1 MKSISKL
8 FGGGVMWFDK
18 LNFPGRKKPL
28 KIYHR
33 IVFFFILALTAVLT
47 LSFLMVFF
55 FSQQLILNE
64 SKSTMIRFNN
74 YVINTLNENMP
85 DLLSLPAEK
94 RLDYISEKLY
104 PYVKDNSLIAY
115 QLKDNK
121 GNIYQSSEIL
131 TDLLIAENL
140 EKYDFHLF
148 EFSSKNNSDQMIS
161 VNSLRY
167 HQIEYFYLGSYYVLE
182 DGDIIYIQIVK
193 NLNDSYVFM
202 TTLFIL
208 MVSIS
213 ILGLVAIILLGIYGT
228 KQTLKPLIE
237 ISETA
242 KNITENNLNI
252 RIEETGN
259 KDELDQLIMSLN
271 QMIKKLESA
280 FNNQKRF
287 VSDASHELRI
297 PLTVIQGYI
306 DILADWGKSDPQ
318 LCDESIE
325 AIRDEIQGMNRMVED
340 LLLITRI
347 ENNYFDEDFEI
358 LDVSVLLEKIYHQ
371 SLMIDPNHQ
380 YILESCEDA
389 FVRGNEG
396 LLIQA
401 IRGLLDNSRKYTP
414 IGGTI
419 TINCKVH
426 NKKMNEISV
435 IDTGCGIPGTELGK
449 IKERF
454 YRVSSDRSRAT
465 GGSGL
470 GLSIIDSII
479 SIHRGKL
486 VITSELNQGT
496 KASIFLKKH

>member
-1 MKSISKL
+1 
-8 FGGGVMWFDK
+8 MWFDK
-18 LNFPGRKKPL
+18 LNLPGRKKPL

-33 IVFFFILALTAVLT
+33 IVFFFILALTAVLS

-74 YVINTLNENMP
+74 YVINTLDKNMNT
-85 DLLSLPAEK
+85 LLSLPTDE
-94 RLDYISEKLY
+94 RLNFISNQLY

-115 QLKDNK
+115 QLKDNN
-121 GNIYQSSEIL
+121 GNLYQSSPIL
-131 TDLLIAENL
+131 TDLLVADNL
-140 EKYDFHLF
+140 DKYDFHLF
-148 EFSSKNNSDQMIS
+148 EFSFDDHDDQMIS

-167 HQIEYFYLGSYYVLE
+167 NQTEYYYLGSYYVLE
-182 DGDIIYIQIVK
+182 DGDIIYIQIIK

-202 TTLFIL
+202 ATLFIL

-213 ILGLVAIILLGIYGT
+213 ILGLIAIIFLGIYGT

-259 KDELDQLIMSLN
+259 KDELDQLIISLN

-306 DILADWGKSDPQ
+306 DILSDWGKNDPQ
-318 LCDESIE
+318 LRDESIE

-340 LLLITRI
+340 LLFLTRI

-358 LDVSVLLEKIYHQ
+358 LDLSVLLEKIFHQ
-371 SLMIDPNHQ
+371 CQMIDSDHQ
-380 YILESCEDA
+380 YLMESCCHA

-401 IRGLLDNSRKYTP
+401 IRGLIDNSRKNTP
-414 IGGTI
+414 PHGTI
-419 TINCKVH
+419 TLSCNAK
-426 NKKMNEISV
+426 NEMTNEIV
-435 IDTGCGIPGTELGK
+435 ICDNGCGIPSNELEK

-454 YRVSSDRSRAT
+454 YRVNSDRSRAT
-465 GGSGL
+465 GGTGL

-479 SIHRGKL
+479 NVHRGKL
-486 VITSELNQGT
+486 LITSEVNHGT
-496 KASIFLKKH
+496 RAVIELKKN

>member
-1 MKSISKL
+1 
-8 FGGGVMWFDK
+8 
-18 LNFPGRKKPL
+18 
-28 KIYHR
+28 
-33 IVFFFILALTAVLT
+33 
-47 LSFLMVFF
+47 
-55 FSQQLILNE
+55 
-64 SKSTMIRFNN
+64 
-74 YVINTLNENMP
+74 
-85 DLLSLPAEK
+85 
-94 RLDYISEKLY
+94 
-104 PYVKDNSLIAY
+104 
-115 QLKDNK
+115 
-121 GNIYQSSEIL
+121 
-131 TDLLIAENL
+131 
-140 EKYDFHLF
+140 
-148 EFSSKNNSDQMIS
+148 
-161 VNSLRY
+161 
-167 HQIEYFYLGSYYVLE
+167 
-182 DGDIIYIQIVK
+182 
-193 NLNDSYVFM
+193 
-202 TTLFIL
+202 

-213 ILGLVAIILLGIYGT
+213 ILGLIAIILLGIYGT

-347 ENNYFDEDFEI
+347 ENNYFDENFEI
-358 LDVSVLLEKIYHQ
+358 LDISVLLEKIYHQ
-371 SLMIDPNHQ
+371 CQMIDPNHQ

-389 FVRGNEG
+389 IVRGNEG

-414 IGGTI
+414 VGGTI
-419 TINCKVH
+419 TISCKVH

-435 IDTGCGIPGTELGK
+435 IDTGCGIPDAELGK

-486 VITSELNQGT
+486 VITSEVNQGT
-496 KASIFLKKH
+496 KASVFLKKP

>member
-1 MKSISKL
+1 
-8 FGGGVMWFDK
+8 MWFDK

-85 DLLSLPAEK
+85 ELLSLPAEE
-94 RLDYISEKLY
+94 RLNFISDKLY

-115 QLKDNK
+115 QLNDNK

-148 EFSSKNNSDQMIS
+148 EFSSKNNSDQMIT

-167 HQIEYFYLGSYYVLE
+167 NQIEYFYLGSYYVLD
-182 DGDIIYIQIVK
+182 DGDIIYIQIIK

-208 MVSIS
+208 LVSIS
-213 ILGLVAIILLGIYGT
+213 ILGLIAIILLGIYGT

-306 DILADWGKSDPQ
+306 DILADWGKNDPQ
-318 LCDESIE
+318 LRDESIE

-358 LDVSVLLEKIYHQ
+358 LDVSALLDKIFHQ
-371 SLMIDPNHQ
+371 CQMIDPDHR

-389 FVRGNEG
+389 IVRGNEG

-414 IGGTI
+414 VGGTI
-419 TINCKVH
+419 TLSCKVH
-426 NKKMNEISV
+426 NRKTNEISV
-435 IDTGCGIPGTELGK
+435 SDTGCGIPEAELGK

-470 GLSIIDSII
+470 GLSIIDSIV

-486 VITSELNQGT
+486 LITSEVNQGT
-496 KASIFLKKH
+496 KASVFLKKP

>member
-1 MKSISKL
+1 
-8 FGGGVMWFDK
+8 MWFDK
-18 LNFPGRKKPL
+18 LNIPGRKKPL

-64 SKSTMIRFNN
+64 SKSTMIRFNH
-74 YVINTLNENMP
+74 YVINTLDENMP
-85 DLLSLPAEK
+85 ALLSLPADA
-94 RLDYISEKLY
+94 RLEFISNKLY
-104 PYVKDNSLIAY
+104 PYVKDNPLIAY
-115 QLKDNK
+115 QLKDNQ

-131 TDLLIAENL
+131 SDLLIAENL

-148 EFSSKNNSDQMIS
+148 EFSFDDDNEQLVL
-161 VNSLRY
+161 VNSLR
-167 HQIEYFYLGSYYVLE
+167 HNQIEYYYLGSYYVLE
-182 DGDIIYIQIVK
+182 DGNVIYLQIIK

-202 TTLFIL
+202 TTLFVL
-208 MVSIS
+208 MIAIS
-213 ILGLVAIILLGIYGT
+213 ILGLIAIILIGIYGT

-242 KNITENNLNI
+242 KNITENNLNV

-259 KDELDQLIMSLN
+259 KDELDQLIISLN

-306 DILADWGKSDPQ
+306 DILSDWGKHDPQ
-318 LCDESIE
+318 LRNESIE
-325 AIRDEIQGMNRMVED
+325 AIQDEIRGMNKIVED
-340 LLLITRI
+340 LLLISRI
-347 ENNYFDEDFEI
+347 ENNYFDEDFVA
-358 LDVSVLLEKIYHQ
+358 LDISVLLEKIFHQ
-371 SLMIDPNHQ
+371 CQMIDPDHQ
-380 YILESCEDA
+380 YILESCDQA
-389 FVRGNEG
+389 FIRGNEG

-414 IGGTI
+414 LGGTI
-419 TINCKVH
+419 TLSCRINH
-426 NKKMNEISV
+426 KKMNEISV
-435 IDTGCGIPGTELGK
+435 SDTGCGIPSAELEK

-454 YRVSSDRSRAT
+454 YRISSDRSRST

-470 GLSIIDSII
+470 GLSIIDSIV

-486 VITSELNQGT
+486 IISSQLGQGT
-496 KASIFLKKH
+496 KAAIFLKKH

>member
-1 MKSISKL
+1 
-8 FGGGVMWFDK
+8 MWFDK
-18 LNFPGRKKPL
+18 LNIPGRKKPL

-64 SKSTMIRFNN
+64 SKATMIRFNN
-74 YVINTLNENMP
+74 YVINTLDENMP
-85 DLLSLPAEK
+85 ALLSLPADQ
-94 RLDYISEKLY
+94 RLEFISEKLY
-104 PYVKDNSLIAY
+104 PYIKDNSLIAY
-115 QLKDNK
+115 QLKDNQ

-131 TDLLIAENL
+131 TDLLVAENL
-140 EKYDFHLF
+140 DKYNFHLF
-148 EFSSKNNSDQMIS
+148 EFSFNDDNDQTIT

-167 HQIEYFYLGSYYVLE
+167 NQIEYYYLGSYYVLE
-182 DGDIIYIQIVK
+182 DGDIIYLQIIK

-208 MVSIS
+208 MIAIS
-213 ILGLVAIILLGIYGT
+213 ILGLIAIILIGIYGT

-242 KNITENNLNI
+242 KNITENNLNV

-306 DILADWGKSDPQ
+306 DILSDWGKNDPQ
-318 LCDESIE
+318 LRDESIE
-325 AIRDEIQGMNRMVED
+325 AIRDEIQGMNKMVED

-347 ENNYFDEDFEI
+347 ENNYFDEDFII
-358 LDVSVLLEKIYHQ
+358 LDISTLLEKIFYQ
-371 SLMIDPNHQ
+371 CQMIDPDHQ
-380 YILESCEDA
+380 YIMESCDHA

-414 IGGTI
+414 TGGTI
-419 TINCKVH
+419 TLSCRVH
-426 NKKMNEISV
+426 SKTTNEIIVS
-435 IDTGCGIPGTELGK
+435 DTGCGIPAAELDK

-454 YRVSSDRSRAT
+454 YRISSDRSRAT

-470 GLSIIDSII
+470 GLSIIDSIV

-486 VITSELNQGT
+486 IITSEINQGT
-496 KASIFLKKH
+496 KATILLKKQ

>member
-1 MKSISKL
+1 
-8 FGGGVMWFDK
+8 MWFDK
-18 LNFPGRKKPL
+18 LNIPGRKKPL

-33 IVFFFILALTAVLT
+33 IVFFFILALTVVLT

-55 FSQQLILNE
+55 FSQQIILNE
-64 SKSTMIRFNN
+64 SQSTMIRFNN
-74 YVINTLNENMP
+74 YVINTLDENMP
-85 DLLSLPAEK
+85 ALLSLPADA
-94 RLDYISEKLY
+94 RLGFISDKLY

-115 QLKDNK
+115 QLKDNQ
-121 GNIYQSSEIL
+121 GNSYQSSEIL
-131 TDLLIAENL
+131 TDLLVAENL
-140 EKYDFHLF
+140 AEYDFDLF
-148 EFSSKNNSDQMIS
+148 EFSFDDDNDQMIA

-167 HQIEYFYLGSYYVLE
+167 NQIEYYYLGSYYVLE
-182 DGDIIYIQIVK
+182 DGDIIYLQIIK

-202 TTLFIL
+202 TILFVL

-213 ILGLVAIILLGIYGT
+213 ILGLIAIILLGIYGT

-259 KDELDQLIMSLN
+259 KDELDQLIVSLN

-306 DILADWGKSDPQ
+306 DILSDWGKNDPQ
-318 LCDESIE
+318 LRDESIE
-325 AIRDEIQGMNRMVED
+325 AIRDEIKGMNKMVED

-347 ENNYFDEDFEI
+347 ENNYFGDDFVV
-358 LDVSVLLEKIYHQ
+358 LDISLLLEKIIYQ
-371 SLMIDPNHQ
+371 CQMIDPDHE
-380 YILESCEDA
+380 YLMESCDHA

-414 IGGTI
+414 VGGTI
-419 TINCKVH
+419 SLSCRVC
-426 NKKMNEISV
+426 NKKINEITV
-435 IDTGCGIPGTELGK
+435 TDTGCGIPSSELEK

-454 YRVSSDRSRAT
+454 YRINSDRSRAT

-479 SIHRGKL
+479 NVHRGKL
-486 VITSELNQGT
+486 VITSELGLGT
-496 KASIFLKKH
+496 KASIFLNKN

>member
-1 MKSISKL
+1 
-8 FGGGVMWFDK
+8 MWFDK
-18 LNFPGRKKPL
+18 LNIPGRKKPL

-74 YVINTLNENMP
+74 YVINTLDENMP
-85 DLLSLPAEK
+85 TLLSLPADQ
-94 RLDYISEKLY
+94 RLEFISEKLY

-115 QLKDNK
+115 QLKDNQ
-121 GNIYQSSEIL
+121 GNTYQSSEIL
-131 TDLLIAENL
+131 TDLLVAENL
-140 EKYDFHLF
+140 GKYNFHLF
-148 EFSSKNNSDQMIS
+148 EFSFNDDNDQMIA

-167 HQIEYFYLGSYYVLE
+167 NQIEYYYLGSYYVLE
-182 DGDIIYIQIVK
+182 DGDIIYLQIIK

-202 TTLFIL
+202 TTLFVL
-208 MVSIS
+208 MIAIS
-213 ILGLVAIILLGIYGT
+213 ILGLMAIILLGIYGT

-242 KNITENNLNI
+242 KNITENNLNV

-271 QMIKKLESA
+271 QMIKKLELA

-306 DILADWGKSDPQ
+306 DILSDWGKNDPQ
-318 LCDESIE
+318 LRDESID
-325 AIRDEIQGMNRMVED
+325 AIRDEIQGMNKMVED

-347 ENNYFDEDFEI
+347 ENNYFDQDFII
-358 LDVSVLLEKIYHQ
+358 LDVSVLLEKIFYQ
-371 SLMIDPNHQ
+371 CQMIDSDHQ
-380 YILESCEDA
+380 YIMESCDHA

-414 IGGTI
+414 VGGTI
-419 TINCKVH
+419 TLSCRVC
-426 NKKMNEISV
+426 NKKMNEITVS
-435 IDTGCGIPGTELGK
+435 DSGCGIPPSELEK

-454 YRVSSDRSRAT
+454 YRVSSDRSRSS

-479 SIHRGKL
+479 SIHHGKL
-486 VITSELNQGT
+486 VITSEINQGT

>member
-1 MKSISKL
+1 
-8 FGGGVMWFDK
+8 
-18 LNFPGRKKPL
+18 
-28 KIYHR
+28 
-33 IVFFFILALTAVLT
+33 
-47 LSFLMVFF
+47 MVFF

-64 SKSTMIRFNN
+64 SKSTMIRFNH
-74 YVINTLNENMP
+74 YVINTLDENMP
-85 DLLSLPAEK
+85 ALLSLPADA
-94 RLDYISEKLY
+94 RLEFISNKLY
-104 PYVKDNSLIAY
+104 PYVKDNPLIAY
-115 QLKDNK
+115 QLKDNQ

-131 TDLLIAENL
+131 SDLLIAENL

-148 EFSSKNNSDQMIS
+148 EFSFDDDNEQLVL
-161 VNSLRY
+161 VNSLR
-167 HQIEYFYLGSYYVLE
+167 HNQIEYYYLGSYYVLE
-182 DGDIIYIQIVK
+182 DGNVIYLQIIK

-202 TTLFIL
+202 TTLFVL
-208 MVSIS
+208 MIAIS
-213 ILGLVAIILLGIYGT
+213 ILGLIAIILIGIYGT

-242 KNITENNLNI
+242 KNITENNLNV

-259 KDELDQLIMSLN
+259 KDELDQLIISLN

-306 DILADWGKSDPQ
+306 DILSDWGKHDPQ
-318 LCDESIE
+318 LRNESIE
-325 AIRDEIQGMNRMVED
+325 AIQDEIRGMNKIVED

-347 ENNYFDEDFEI
+347 ENNYFDEDFVA
-358 LDVSVLLEKIYHQ
+358 LDISVLLEKIFHQ
-371 SLMIDPNHQ
+371 CQMIDPDHQ
-380 YILESCEDA
+380 YILESCDQA
-389 FVRGNEG
+389 FIRGNEG

-414 IGGTI
+414 LGGTI
-419 TINCKVH
+419 TLSCRINH
-426 NKKMNEISV
+426 KKMNEISV
-435 IDTGCGIPGTELGK
+435 SDTGCGIPSAELEK

-454 YRVSSDRSRAT
+454 YRISSDRSRST

-470 GLSIIDSII
+470 GLSIIDSIV

-486 VITSELNQGT
+486 IISSQLGQGT
-496 KASIFLKKH
+496 KAAIFLKKH

>member
-1 MKSISKL
+1 ML
-8 FGGGVMWFDK
+8 FDK
-18 LNFPGRKKPL
+18 LNIPGRKKPL

-33 IVFFFILALTAVLT
+33 IVYFFILALTAILT

-64 SKSTMIRFNN
+64 SQSTMIRFNN
-74 YVINTLNENMP
+74 YVINTLDENMP
-85 DLLSLPAEK
+85 LLLSLPPEE
-94 RLDYISEKLY
+94 RLNAIADKLY

-115 QLKDNK
+115 QLTDNY
-121 GNIYQSSEIL
+121 GNIYQSSDIL
-131 TDLLIAENL
+131 TDLLVAENL
-140 EKYDFHLF
+140 EKYNFHLF
-148 EFSSKNNSDQMIS
+148 EFSFDDDNNNQMIS

-167 HQIEYFYLGSYYVLE
+167 DQIEYYYLGSSYVLE
-182 DGDIIYIQIVK
+182 DGDIIYIQIIK
-193 NLNDSYVFM
+193 NLNDSYIFM
-202 TTLFIL
+202 TTLFAL
-208 MVSIS
+208 MISIS
-213 ILGLVAIILLGIYGT
+213 ILGLIAIILIGIYGT
-228 KQTLKPLIE
+228 KQMLKPLIE
-237 ISETA
+237 ISDTA
-242 KNITENNLNI
+242 KNITENNLNT

-271 QMIKKLESA
+271 QMIQKLESA

-297 PLTVIQGYI
+297 PLTVIKGYI
-306 DILADWGKSDPQ
+306 DILSDWGKNDPQ

-325 AIRDEIQGMNRMVED
+325 AIQDEIQGMNKMVED

-347 ENNYFDEDFEI
+347 ENNYFNSDFEI
-358 LDVSVLLEKIYHQ
+358 MDVSLFLEKIYFQ
-371 SLMIDPNHQ
+371 CQMIDPDHD
-380 YILESCEDA
+380 YIMQCCDHA

-401 IRGLLDNSRKYTP
+401 IRGLIDNSRKHTP

-419 TINCKVH
+419 SLSCKVRDE
-426 NKKMNEISV
+426 KTNEIAVS
-435 IDTGCGIPGTELGK
+435 DTGCGIPSSELEK

-454 YRVSSDRSRAT
+454 YRTSSDRSRAT

-486 VITSELNQGT
+486 IITSEINKGT
-496 KASIFLKKH
+496 KASILLKKH